1 MAILPRWDGQYQKTT
16 GNEMSIVK
24 IVVETKPWRI
34 RDKPPNDIFRRFSKS
49 KSNLGGLTN
58 RKLFQNCV
66 VGGLHR
72 NNFFHDKIE
81 FILYIILHDVE
92 INYFMKE
99 SRFRLRK
106 MGLLIQTIE
115 PVETLPQQIQYFRK
129 FGCLYSTSRCN
140 TKQPLRDMNPASEIP
155 IQLR

>member
-16 GNEMSIVK
+16 GNEMNIVK

-81 FILYIILHDVE
+81 FIFYIILHDNVE
-92 INYFMKE
+92 IKYFIKE

-129 FGCLYSTSRCN
+129 FGCLFL
-140 TKQPLRDMNPASEIP
+140 PLGVTQNNHYET
-155 IQLR
+155 